1 MDFENSDSYDDDD
14 YYQDDF
20 HFDDDTDPDRRPED
34 ALQSRNG
41 SSCKVITKECLLA
54 AQREDMQRVM
64 ELLSLKEH
72 QARTLLIHYRWDVD
86 KVFEVLVEKGKDR
99 LYAEACV
106 MVQDNENLNSTHRSS
121 LALCEICMEEVP
133 VYKMTT
139 MDCGHCFCN
148 NCWTEHFVVKINEG
162 KSRRISCMAHKC
174 YVVCDE
180 DKIRNY
186 VSEKDPDLAEQFDRY
201 LLESY
206 IEDNKR
212 VKWCPSVPHC
222 GNAIRIEYDEYCEVE
237 CACGVQFCFSCSSEA
252 HSPCSCQMWELW
264 TKKCRDESE
273 TGNWITVNT
282 VNCPK
287 CHKPVE
293 KNGGCNLVACIC
305 GQAFCWLCGGATGFR
320 HNWDN
325 IEGHTCGRFKEEYTA
340 NIARAKSEIV
350 RYSHYHGRFKAH
362 SDSFKAEITLKEKLQ
377 KKISN
382 MEARELEIKD
392 YDWVT
397 NGAERLFRSRRII
410 SYSYPFAYYMFSDT
424 FLGEEMTKE
433 ERNMK
438 RNLFEDHQQQ
448 LEGHIEKLSLFL
460 EAPFDEYPEEK
471 VMESRMQIM
480 NLSKITDVLCKNLYD
495 YIDNEIL
502 LHLGTTINI
511 VPYRS
516 KGADKAV
523 ELDL

>member
-1 MDFENSDSYDDDD
+1 
-14 YYQDDF
+14 
-20 HFDDDTDPDRRPED
+20 
-34 ALQSRNG
+34 
-41 SSCKVITKECLLA
+41 
-54 AQREDMQRVM
+54 MQRVM
-64 ELLSLKEH
+64 DLLSLKEH

-86 KVFEVLVEKGKDR
+86 EVFEVLVEKGKDR

-106 MVQDNENLNSTHRSS
+106 MVQYDDNLSSTRRSS

-133 VYKMTT
+133 VFKMTT
-139 MDCGHCFCN
+139 MDCGHWFCN
-148 NCWTEHFVVKINEG
+148 NCWTQHFVVKINEG
-162 KSRRISCMAHKC
+162 QSRRISCMAHKC

-180 DKIRNY
+180 DKIRYY
-186 VSEKDPDLAEQFDRY
+186 VSKTDPDLAEQFDRY

-264 TKKCRDESE
+264 TQKCRDESE
-273 TGNWITVNT
+273 TVNWITVNT
-282 VNCPK
+282 KNCPK

-293 KNGGCNLVACIC
+293 KNGGCNLVSCIC
-305 GQAFCWLCGGATGFR
+305 GQPFCWLCGGATGFQ
-320 HNWDN
+320 HTWES
-325 IEGHTCGRFKEEYTA
+325 IEGHTCGRFKEEDIA
-340 NIARAKSEIV
+340 NIARAESEIV
-350 RYSHYHGRFKAH
+350 RYTHYHGRFKAH
-362 SDSFKAEITLKEKLQ
+362 SDSFKAEVALKEKLQ

-382 MEARELEIKD
+382 MEARELEIKN

-397 NGAERLFRSRRII
+397 DGAERLLRSRRII
-410 SYSYPFAYYMFSDT
+410 SYSYPFAYYMFNDT
-424 FLGEEMTKE
+424 SLSEEMTKE
-433 ERNMK
+433 DRNIK
-438 RNLFEDHQQQ
+438 QNLFEDHQQQ

-460 EAPFDEYPEEK
+460 EEPFDEYPEGK
-471 VMESRMQIM
+471 VMESRMQIIT
-480 NLSKITDVLCKNLYD
+480 LSNITDVLCKRIYE

-502 LHLGTTINI
+502 LHLRTTINI

-523 ELDL
+523 ELEL